1 MRIKVDQCRVFFS
14 LLLALTMAGRLVF
27 AADTATQAGGAEV
40 VSIEGRAQFSRR
52 AAPQWQTATNGLRLA
67 NGDLFRTMA
76 RSRATLKWSDLS
88 TLRVDELTTLEIRPP
103 RPKARVADIDV
114 KSGAGYFFSREKP
127 AEIHFQ
133 TPVASG
139 AIRGTEFNLRV
150 AADGRTE
157 LTLLDGEV
165 DLTNEFGGVVLRSG
179 EQGTVEPGQA
189 PRTTAVIDA
198 VSIIQ
203 WALYYPAVLDPAEL
217 GLAAAD
223 AALLRE
229 SLDAYRAGDLIGAL
243 GAYPENRAATT
254 ASERALHAGLL
265 IAVGRVTDAENLL
278 KEDEKTGRGEKGQM
292 RRALH
297 EMLEAVQNR
306 PSAAPTAG
314 QVPESASEWMA
325 RSYLL
330 QSKSDLEGALRAA
343 RSATGRSAE
352 FGAAWIRVGELE
364 FGFGRTAAAS
374 EALDRGLKLSP
385 RNAQGMAL
393 RGFLLAA
400 RGANKEAVSAFDHA
414 IELDGALGN
423 AWLGRGLMKIRDGD
437 AIGGRDDLQIAATL
451 EPNRA
456 LLRSYLG
463 KAQSQAGRADLAAKE
478 LALAR
483 KLDPNDPTA
492 WLYSALILQQDNR
505 LNEAVHDLRQASR
518 VNENRSVFRSR
529 MLLDQDS
536 AVQRANLASIYRDA
550 GLIDVSVREA
560 SRAVSDD
567 YANASAHLF
576 LSESYD
582 ALRDPKL
589 INLRYETAWL
599 SELLVA
605 GLLAPSGGG
614 TLSRTISQQ
623 EYSQLFEGNHFG
635 FFTDTEYLSRG
646 AWVQNASQYGV
657 IDGTSY
663 SLDAYYRTDPGER
676 PNNDQ
681 WQLNAG
687 AQFKQQLTAKDSV
700 FFRGWYFET
709 ESGDVAQ
716 YYYQTNANPTVRV
729 RETQEPGFFAG
740 YHHEWAPGSH
750 TLALFSRI
758 YDRFALDA
766 PTASPISLLTFT
778 NPRPGGSTTT
788 NLFNPPGFGL
798 EQDSRLE
805 AYSAEVQQIWQSG
818 QHTAVVGG
826 RYQTAGADVESVLA
840 QVISGFTN
848 VFLPQTGDTD
858 IRRYSVYAY
867 DQWAVWPT
875 VLLTVGL
882 SYDRLEYPEN
892 IDTAP
897 ISAGETSRDQ
907 VSPKAGLIWTVTRD
921 THVRAA
927 FTRSLGGVFFDTS
940 VRLEPTQVGGFNQ
953 AYRSL
958 APESSVGLVPGTRI
972 ETISAG
978 IDHVFGSNTFLG
990 IDGEILR
997 SDATRT
1003 VGVLTNSDP
1012 MAPIADAPSSLQQ
1025 SLDYQEET
1033 LLVTLNQL
1041 LGREWAVGARYRLTH
1056 ADLDQPFSDLSPAV
1070 GNQEAFNPHVSAV
1083 LHQVN
1088 LFAIYQHSCG
1098 FFAGWGSIWSG
1109 QSNSGYA
1116 IPLSDESFWQHNIY
1130 AGYRFWQRRGQVQV
1144 GLLNLTD
1151 ADYRLNPLT
1160 LYNELPRSRTF
1171 QASFRFQF

>member
-1 MRIKVDQCRVFFS
+1 MATLFS
-14 LLLALTMAGRLVF
+14 Q
-27 AADTATQAGGAEV
+27 AAEPAKPEGVEV
-40 VSIEGRAQFSRR
+40 VSIEGKAQFSRKG
-52 AAPQWQTATNGLRLA
+52 APQWQGATNGVRLA
-67 NGDLFRTMA
+67 NGDLFRTLA

-88 TLRVDELTTLEIRPP
+88 TLRVDELTTLEVRPP
-103 RPKARVADIDV
+103 GPKARAPEVDL

-127 AEIHFQ
+127 AEIQFR

-139 AIRGTEFNLRV
+139 ATRGTEFNLRV

-157 LTLLDGEV
+157 LAVLDGEMG
-165 DLTNEFGGVVLRSG
+165 LTNEFGGLALRDG

-189 PRTTAVIDA
+189 PRKTAVIDA

-203 WALYYPAVLDPAEL
+203 WVLYYPAVLDPAEF

-223 AALLRE
+223 ATALGK
-229 SLDAYRAGDLIGAL
+229 SIDAYRMGDLLGAL
-243 GAYPENRAATT
+243 EAYPENRAAPT
-254 ASERALHAGLL
+254 AAERVFHAGLL
-265 IAVGRVTDAENLL
+265 IAVGRVTDAETLL
-278 KEDEKTGRGEKGQM
+278 QGLDPLPPGG
-292 RRALH
+292 RALR
-297 EMLEAVQNR
+297 EMLAAVQNR
-306 PSAAPTAG
+306 PFATG
-314 QVPESASEWMA
+314 QSPESASEWMA
-325 RSYLL
+325 RSYWL
-330 QSKSDLEGALRAA
+330 QSKLDLEAALRAA
-343 RSATGRSAE
+343 RSATARSAD
-352 FGAAWIRVGELE
+352 FGAAWVRVAELE
-364 FGFGRTAAAS
+364 FGFGRTDAAAA
-374 EALDRGLKLSP
+374 ALDRGLKLSP

-400 RGANKEAVSAFDHA
+400 RGANEEAVSAFGRA

-423 AWLGRGLMKIRDGD
+423 AWLGRGLMKIRAGD
-437 AIGGRDDLQIAATL
+437 AVAGRDDLQIAATL

-483 KLDPNDPTA
+483 KLDPNDPTT
-492 WLYSALILQQDNR
+492 WLYSALILQRGNR
-505 LNEAVHDLRQASR
+505 VNEAVRDLRQAES
-518 VNENRSVFRSR
+518 VNENRGVFRSR
-529 MLLDQDS
+529 MLLDQDR

-550 GLIDVSVREA
+550 GMIDVSVREA
-560 SRAVSDD
+560 SRAVGDD

-589 INLRYETAWL
+589 INLRYETAWF

-614 TLSRTISQQ
+614 TLSQTISQQ
-623 EYSQLFEGNHFG
+623 EYSRLFEGNHFG
-635 FFTDTEYLSRG
+635 LFTDTEYLSRG
-646 AWVQNASQYGV
+646 AWLQSASQYGV
-657 IDGTSY
+657 IDRTSY
-663 SLDAYYRTDPGER
+663 SADVFYRSDPGER
-676 PNNDQ
+676 PNNDL

-700 FFRGWYFET
+700 FFRGWYFEQ

-716 YYYQTNANPTVRV
+716 YFYQTNANPTVRV
-729 RETQEPGFFAG
+729 RETQEPGILAG
-740 YHHEWAPGSH
+740 YHREWAPGSH
-750 TLALFSRI
+750 TLALFSRV
-758 YDRFALDA
+758 DDHFALNA
-766 PTASPISLLTFT
+766 PMASPIGLLTFT
-778 NPRPGGSTTT
+778 PPQPGGSTTT
-788 NLFNPPGFGL
+788 NLLNAPGFSL
-798 EQDSRLE
+798 EERNQLV
-805 AYSAEVQQIWQSG
+805 AYSAELQQIWQG
-818 QHTAVVGG
+818 AGHTVVAGG
-826 RYQTAGADVESVLA
+826 RYQTARADVESELA

-848 VFLPQTGDTD
+848 VFLPQKRDAD
-858 IRRYSVYAY
+858 IRRYSVYVY
-867 DQWAVWPT
+867 DQWAVAPPL
-875 VLLTVGL
+875 LLTVGL

-892 IDTAP
+892 IDIP
-897 ISAGETSRDQ
+897 PFSARETKRDQ
-907 VSPKAGLIWTVTRD
+907 LSPKVWFIWTVAPD
-921 THVRAA
+921 THLRAA

-958 APESSVGLVPGTRI
+958 APESSVGLVPGTRF

-978 IDHVFGSNTFLG
+978 FDHVFKPSTFLG

-997 SDATRT
+997 SKATRT

-1012 MAPIADAPSSLQQ
+1012 MVPIFDAPSSVRQ
-1025 SLDYQEET
+1025 SVDYREES

-1041 LGREWAVGARYRLTH
+1041 LGREWAVGARYRVTH
-1056 ADLDQPFSDLSPAV
+1056 ADLDQPFLGLPPGV
-1070 GNQEAFNPHVSAV
+1070 GNQAAFNPHVSAL

-1088 LFAIYQHSCG
+1088 LFAVYQHSCG
-1098 FFAGWGSIWSG
+1098 FFTGWGSIWSG
-1109 QSNSGYA
+1109 QSNDGYA
-1116 IPLSDESFWQHNIY
+1116 IPLPAESFWQHNIY
-1130 AGYRFWQRRGQVQV
+1130 AGYRFWQRRGQVQI

-1151 ADYRLNPLT
+1151 TDYRLNPLT